1 MNGKVLTAIVLALA
15 GAMLV
20 MQLMNRGGAPTPELF
35 KAGLTFN
42 AALDQARTQSKP
54 ALIVATASWCGPCQV
69 YKRSTL
75 ADADV
80 LAKLK
85 DRVTPALV
93 DVDADPDA
101 ARLLKVYSIPATY
114 ILINGQVAAKAEGV
128 LSESQLLALVDQASK
143 PAN

>member
-15 GAMLV
+15 VTMIAMRLLNSGA
-20 MQLMNRGGAPTPELF
+20 APTPELF

-42 AALDQARTQSKP
+42 AAVEQARAQSKP

-80 LAKLK
+80 LSQLK
-85 DRVTPALV
+85 DRVVPALV

-114 ILINGQVAAKAEGV
+114 LIVNGEITAKAEGV
-128 LSESQLLALVDQASK
+128 LSESQLLALVSAPAS
-143 PAN
+143 PR

>member
-15 GAMLV
+15 AAMLV

-42 AALDQARTQSKP
+42 AAVDQARAQSKP

-75 ADADV
+75 ADRDV
-80 LAKLK
+80 LSQLK
-85 DRVTPALV
+85 DRVVPALV

-101 ARLLKVYSIPATY
+101 ARLLKVYSIPATFVMV
-114 ILINGQVAAKAEGV
+114 NGQVAAKAEGV
-128 LSESQLLALVDQASK
+128 LSESQLLALVNESSA
-143 PAN
+143 PR